1 MPVIPITLITA
12 GFLSN
17 LLLVV
22 LLLGDATAP
31 GRVPLMVAAA
41 LALGGAALMLLGLM
55 MLEPRRRASAPSA
68 PFRANTRSGSR
79 STERTGS
86 GHPA

>member
-12 GFLSN
+12 GLLGN

-31 GRVPLMVAAA
+31 GRVPLVVAAV
-41 LALGGAALMLLGLM
+41 LAIGGGALMLGGLR
-55 MLEPRRRASAPSA
+55 MLEPRRPE
-68 PFRANTRSGSR
+68 TLDHRS
-79 STERTGS
+79 
-86 GHPA
+86 